1 MKLNSQQQLRIDILS
16 KYLAGNLH
24 YLDAMELLKIRER
37 QFRRQVK
44 AFRQRGI
51 ESVLHG
57 NIGRKPVNK
66 TCDHLKN
73 KILTLYRGRYRGL
86 NLIHFIEKLR
96 FEEINPVPCYGTIR
110 NILMEEKL
118 ISIKVKRRKRVHPMR
133 KRYEKE
139 GMMVQ
144 IDGSHHRWLHRQL
157 PICLTLAMD
166 DATGKL
172 LSGTFTKTET
182 TFAAMDVVEKIIK
195 EKGRFQML
203 YSDRAGIYG
212 GGKRDGYSQMNTAL
226 KELEILSIQANTP
239 QAKGRVERMFRT
251 LQSRLVHEF
260 RLQNIQTLSEAN
272 DYFNNV
278 FIKEFND
285 QFAVEP
291 VSSELA
297 YRDFDN
303 SIDLNEV
310 FCLKETRT
318 IAEGHVISYKGRK
331 WILDLGREYN
341 YAREQVEVR
350 EYRDSSAKV
359 FLKGREVEFEVFEE
373 YKMAS

>member
-1 MKLNSQQQLRIDILS
+1 MKLSSQQQLRIDILS

-24 YLDAMELLKIRER
+24 YLDAMELLKVRER

-44 AFRQRGI
+44 SFRQRGI

-57 NIGRKPVNK
+57 NIGRRPVNK
-66 TCDHLKN
+66 TSDSIRG
-73 KILTLYRGRYRGL
+73 KIISLYQGRYKGL
-86 NLIHFIEKLR
+86 NIIHFIEKLR
-96 FEEINPVPCYGTIR
+96 FEGLDYIPCYATIR
-110 NILMEEKL
+110 NILMDEKL

-144 IDGSHHRWLHRQL
+144 IDGSHHRWLPKQT
-157 PICLTLAMD
+157 PVCLTLTID

-172 LSGTFTKTET
+172 LSGIFTKTET

-195 EKGRFQML
+195 EKGRFHML

-212 GGKRDGYSQMNTAL
+212 GGKRDGYSQMNHAL
-226 KELEILSIQANTP
+226 KELDMLSIQANTP

-251 LQSRLVHEF
+251 LQSRLVHEL
-260 RLQNIQTLSEAN
+260 RLANIDTLKEASE
-272 DYFNNV
+272 YFNNI
-278 FIKEFND
+278 FIKNFNE

-291 VSSELA
+291 VSKESA
-297 YRDFDN
+297 YRKLDQ
-303 SIDLNEV
+303 SIDLNEI

-318 IAEGHVISYKGRK
+318 IQEGHVISYKNRRWLLNLGRK
-331 WILDLGREYN
+331 YN
-341 YAREQVEVR
+341 HAKQQVEVR
-350 EYRDSSAKV
+350 VYRDSSAKV
-359 FLKGREVEFEVFEE
+359 FFKGVEIDFEIFEDW
-373 YKMAS
+373 MAA

>member
-24 YLDAMELLKIRER
+24 YLDAMELLKVQER

-57 NIGRKPVNK
+57 NIGRKPVNRTNPNIRK
-66 TCDHLKN
+66 QV
-73 KILTLYRGRYRGL
+73 ITLYQGRYKGL
-86 NLIHFIEKLR
+86 NLIHFIEKLK
-96 FEEINPVPCYGTIR
+96 FEQLEYIPCYGTIR

-118 ISIKVKRRKRVHPMR
+118 ISVKVKRRKRVHPMR

-144 IDGSHHRWLHRQL
+144 IDGSHHRWFRKQL
-157 PICLTLAMD
+157 PICLTLAID

-195 EKGRFQML
+195 QKGRFQML

-212 GGKRDGYSQMNTAL
+212 GGKRDGYSQMNSAL
-226 KELEILSIQANTP
+226 KELDILSIQANTP

-251 LQSRLVHEF
+251 LQSRLVHEL
-260 RLQNIQTLSEAN
+260 RLLNIETTKEAN
-272 DYFNNV
+272 EYFNKV
-278 FIKEFND
+278 FIPTFND
-285 QFAVEP
+285 QFAVQA
-291 VSSELA
+291 VSSETA
-297 YRDFDN
+297 YRELDQ

-310 FCLKETRT
+310 FCLKVIRT
-318 IAEGHVISYKGRK
+318 IQEGHVISYKGRK
-331 WILDLGREYN
+331 WILKLGKKYN
-341 YAREQVEVR
+341 HAKEQVEIR

-359 FLKGREVEFEVFEE
+359 FFKGDEVEFEVFEE
-373 YKMAS
+373 WMAA

>member
-24 YLDAMELLKIRER
+24 YLDAMELLKVQER

-57 NIGRKPVNK
+57 NIGRKPPNK
-66 TCDHLKN
+66 TPDAIRN
-73 KILTLYRGRYRGL
+73 KITSLYQGRYKGL
-86 NLIHFIEKLR
+86 NLIHFIEKLK
-96 FEEINPVPCYGTIR
+96 FEQLDYIPCYGTIR
-110 NILMEEKL
+110 NILMKDKL
-118 ISIKVKRRKRVHPMR
+118 ICIKVKRRKRVHPMR

-144 IDGSHHRWLHRQL
+144 IDGSHHRWFRKQL
-157 PICLTLAMD
+157 PICLTLAID

-172 LSGTFTKTET
+172 LSGIFTKTET

-212 GGKRDGYSQMNTAL
+212 GGKRDGYSQMNSAL
-226 KELEILSIQANTP
+226 RELDILSIQANTP

-251 LQSRLVHEF
+251 LQSRLVHEL
-260 RLQNIQTLSEAN
+260 RLANIETLKEAN
-272 DYFNNV
+272 TYFNNI
-278 FIKEFND
+278 FIKDFNK

-291 VSSELA
+291 VSKDVA
-297 YRDFDN
+297 YRKLDE

-310 FCLKETRT
+310 FCLKETRS
-318 IAEGHVISYKGRK
+318 IQEGHVISYKGRRWLLK
-331 WILDLGREYN
+331 LGKNYN
-341 YAREQVEVR
+341 HVKEQVEVR
-350 EYRDSSAKV
+350 VYRDSSAKV
-359 FLKGREVEFEVFEE
+359 FFKGNEVEFEVFEDW
-373 YKMAS
+373 MVA

>member
-1 MKLNSQQQLRIDILS
+1 MKLSSQQQLRIDILS

-44 AFRQRGI
+44 AFRQRGL

-66 TCDHLKN
+66 TSDCIKN
-73 KILTLYRGRYRGL
+73 KILSLYRGRYSGL

-96 FEEINPVPCYGTIR
+96 FEELENIPCYGTIR

-118 ISIKVKRRKRVHPMR
+118 ISIKIKRRKRVHPMR

-144 IDGSHHRWLHRQL
+144 IDGSHHRWLPRQL
-157 PICLTLAMD
+157 PICLTLAID

-182 TFAAMDVVEKIIK
+182 TFAAMDVVEKIIQ
-195 EKGRFQML
+195 EKGCFQML

-212 GGKRDGYSQMNTAL
+212 GGKRDGYSQMNNAL
-226 KELEILSIQANTP
+226 KELGILSIQANTP

-251 LQSRLVHEF
+251 LQSRLVHEL
-260 RLQNIQTLSEAN
+260 RLKNIETLKEAN
-272 DYFNNV
+272 DYFNNF
-278 FIKEFND
+278 FIKSFNE
-285 QFAVEP
+285 QFAVSP
-291 VSSELA
+291 VSNEKA
-297 YRDFDN
+297 YRKLDQ

-310 FCLKETRT
+310 FCFKETRT
-318 IAEGHVISYKGRK
+318 IQEGHVISYKGRK
-331 WILDLGREYN
+331 WLLSLGREHN
-341 YAREQVEVR
+341 YAKGQVEVR
-350 EYRDSSAKV
+350 EYRNSSAKV
-359 FLKGREVEFEVFEE
+359 FLRGREIDFEVFEDW
-373 YKMAS
+373 MAA